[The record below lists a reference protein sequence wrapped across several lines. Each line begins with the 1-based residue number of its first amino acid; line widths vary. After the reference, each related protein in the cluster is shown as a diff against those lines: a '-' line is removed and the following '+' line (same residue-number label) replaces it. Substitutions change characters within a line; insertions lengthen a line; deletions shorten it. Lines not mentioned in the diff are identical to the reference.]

1 MTTFFLTLLVLGVV
15 VLTLQF
21 VLGLVGADGE
31 GLLDD
36 ADASDGLDLFTVR
49 ALSAATAAV
58 GLVGLIG
65 VRAGLPGWIALPI
78 GLVAGIV
85 SAVTVA
91 SVMRSLKRLE
101 VDKSFE
107 ISMTVGLPA
116 KVYLSIPG
124 ARSGEGKVHL
134 TAHERFLELNAV
146 TADGEIPMGEVVTVV
161 DTLSSDTVVVSRT
174 SPLLEDPQ

>member
-1 MTTFFLTLLVLGVV
+1 MTTFFLTLLVMGVL

-36 ADASDGLDLFTVR
+36 ADAADGLDLFTVR
-49 ALSAATAAV
+49 ALSAASAAV

-65 VRAGLPGWIALPI
+65 ARAGLPGWLSLPI
-78 GLVAGIV
+78 GLVAGLV
-85 SAVTVA
+85 SAVGVA
-91 SVMRSLKRLE
+91 TLMRSMKRLE

-124 ARSGEGKVHL
+124 ARSGEGKIHL

-146 TADGEIPMGEVVTVV
+146 TTDGEIPMGEVVTVV
-161 DTLSSDTVVVSRT
+161 DTVSSDTVVVSRT
-174 SPLLEDPQ
+174 SPLLEEPQ

>member
-1 MTTFFLTLLVLGVV
+1 MTTFFLTLLVMGVL

-49 ALSAATAAV
+49 ALSAAAAAI

-65 VRAGLPGWIALPI
+65 ARAGLPGWLSLPI

-85 SAVTVA
+85 TAVGVA
-91 SVMRSLKRLE
+91 TLMRSMKRLE

-116 KVYLSIPG
+116 KVYLSIPA

-134 TAHERFLELNAV
+134 TAHERFIELNAV
-146 TADGEIPMGEVVTVV
+146 TTDGEIPMGEMVTVV

-174 SPLLEDPQ
+174 SPLLEEPQ

>member
-1 MTTFFLTLLVLGVV
+1 MTTFFLTLLVMGVL

-31 GLLDD
+31 GLLED
-36 ADASDGLDLFTVR
+36 ADAADGLDLFTVR
-49 ALSAATAAV
+49 ALSAASAAV

-65 VRAGLPGWIALPI
+65 ARAGLPGWLSLPI
-78 GLVAGIV
+78 GLVAGLV
-85 SAVTVA
+85 SAVGVA
-91 SVMRSLKRLE
+91 TLMRSMKRLE

-124 ARSGEGKVHL
+124 ARSGEGKIHL

-146 TADGEIPMGEVVTVV
+146 TTDGEIPMGEVVTVV
-161 DTLSSDTVVVSRT
+161 DTVSSDTVVVSRT
-174 SPLLEDPQ
+174 SPLLEEPQ